1 MVASGLVLGLVFG
14 GYLPYAREIGTVALI
29 VAMTLALSEIQLK
42 GLSLASEVRAFS
54 QALGWNYVGLTGLI
68 LAFALLTP
76 DPDLRAGWVVMAAVP
91 SAIAVVP
98 LTSIAKGDVRGAL
111 VSTALLYA
119 LSLALVPAI
128 TLVFVGRAPPLLDL
142 AVQTF
147 LQIGLPLLA
156 SRVLVRLPGI
166 ERVRPV
172 GVNLSF
178 FVLVTMVAG
187 ANRSAF
193 ADLGLVVSLSGAA
206 LLRTFGIG
214 LAVAGLATLSGRS
227 AADKVSWILFS
238 SFKNLGLTALLAFSL
253 FDRRAAI
260 PAIVCL
266 LFEILWLASFPFVV
280 RGRKGLVR
288 GGPGAGGVVGGIHR

>member
-1 MVASGLVLGLVFG
+1 M
-14 GYLPYAREIGTVALI
+14 
-29 VAMTLALSEIQLK
+29 
-42 GLSLASEVRAFS
+42 RAFS

-214 LAVAGLATLSGRS
+214 LAVAGVATLARRS
-227 AADKVSWILFS
+227 SADKVSWILFS